1 MVVRGEAMESYGSSQ
16 VTSEGGENG
25 SGGERSRG
33 RVSRRELIA
42 RGGTAVVVI
51 AAPGVL
57 EACGGGSS
65 KKTYGGLHPL
75 ESLSPHEAQTLE
87 AALERLIPSDE
98 TGPGA
103 REAKVWRYI
112 DRSLARDYKPVAPLY
127 TANLGALDKYSRQ
140 LHGKEFAQLGGTQ
153 QDSILAD
160 VESGKA
166 TGFTPGS
173 AVFFATL
180 WEHTLEGMFGD
191 PYHGGNA
198 GFVGWD
204 LLNFPGIRLYVPPGD
219 QMLDVNVRKAHA
231 STTSFGIFQ
240 LNTEG

>member
-1 MVVRGEAMESYGSSQ
+1 MESGGSSR
-16 VTSEGGENG
+16 VTSEGEHEG
-25 SGGERSRG
+25 SGSEGSPW

-42 RGGTAVVVI
+42 RGGTAVAVI
-51 AAPGVL
+51 ATPGVL

-65 KKTYGGLHPL
+65 RKTYGDLRPL

-87 AALERLIPSDE
+87 AALERLLPSDE

-112 DRSLARDYKPVAPLY
+112 DRSLAHDYKQVAPLY

-140 LHGKEFAQLGGTQ
+140 VHGAQFAQLGGSQ

-166 TGFTPGS
+166 SGFTPGS

-204 LLNFPGIRLYVPPGD
+204 LLSFPGIRLYVPAGD
-219 QMLDVNVRKAHA
+219 QMLDVNVAKAHA
-231 STTSFGIFQ
+231 STNSFGIFQ